1 MQEQKARLEQFLRG
15 YVKHRSLSKEEI
27 QAVYDPIAVYHFQLQ
42 ATMMEI
48 HGYDCVGT
56 SYFDKQYEWVDQV
69 AGTVSS
75 HEQGWLLI
83 TPKEGGHALDG
94 IQLKTKR
101 LLLREWRR
109 QDAADL
115 VE

>member
-1 MQEQKARLEQFLRG
+1 M
-15 YVKHRSLSKEEI
+15 
-27 QAVYDPIAVYHFQLQ
+27 
-42 ATMMEI
+42 
-48 HGYDCVGT
+48 
-56 SYFDKQYEWVDQV
+56 
-69 AGTVSS
+69 SS